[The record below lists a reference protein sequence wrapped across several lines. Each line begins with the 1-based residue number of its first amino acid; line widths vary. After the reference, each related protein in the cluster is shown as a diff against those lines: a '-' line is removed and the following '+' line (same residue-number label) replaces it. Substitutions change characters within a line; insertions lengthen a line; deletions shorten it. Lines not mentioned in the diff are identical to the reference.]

1 MRPNNHWRLPP
12 ASKRLRL
19 ATALS
24 QAEDSLRTQ
33 SIGRARECYNF
44 FADFWES
51 TPHPFAQMALVVGW
65 AIIVVTVND
74 ERVLEAGVTLDA
86 AAGKA
91 VTTILA
97 FLIVFRTN
105 QSYNRWW
112 EGRILWGKMHW

>member
-1 MRPNNHWRLPP
+1 
-12 ASKRLRL
+12 
-19 ATALS
+19 
-24 QAEDSLRTQ
+24 
-33 SIGRARECYNF
+33 
-44 FADFWES
+44 
-51 TPHPFAQMALVVGW
+51 MALVVGW
-65 AIIVVTVND
+65 AVIVVTVND
-74 ERVLEAGVTLDA
+74 DRVLEAGVTLDA

>member
-1 MRPNNHWRLPP
+1 
-12 ASKRLRL
+12 
-19 ATALS
+19 
-24 QAEDSLRTQ
+24 
-33 SIGRARECYNF
+33 
-44 FADFWES
+44 
-51 TPHPFAQMALVVGW
+51 MALVVGW

-74 ERVLEAGVTLDA
+74 DRVLEAGIMLDEV
-86 AAGKA
+86 AGKA